1 MENIQIYFENQ
12 FKMLSENSGAIVWN
26 TLCIIFIVIAG
37 KAILSLISRMTSYNM
52 KKAEEKPEMQKKRIK
67 TLMTLLRS
75 VARYAVYF
83 ICAML
88 ILSVLGFGTT
98 LHNLLVTAGIGS
110 VALGFGAQSLVK
122 DVVTGFFLM
131 FENQFS
137 VGDFVK
143 IGDVEGTVSATAMR
157 VTYLKTA
164 AGQQIIIPNG
174 KIETVINYSRA
185 DSLAKVQIPLSYE
198 GDLKKAMDVCL
209 KAAEKCAKEHSD
221 LVLEQPKMLGITA
234 FEDSSIA
241 VTLICKVKTLKHWE
255 MERALRLSIK
265 EALDANQ
272 IEIPFNQLDVTIK
285 TKENQN
291 ETAE

>member
-1 MENIQIYFENQ
+1 MKNIQIYFEEQ
-12 FKMLSENSGAIVWN
+12 LKMISESSGVIVWN
-26 TLCIIFIVIAG
+26 ILCICFIILAG
-37 KAILSLISRMTSYNM
+37 KITLSLFSKVTSFNM
-52 KKAEEKPEMQKKRIK
+52 EKAEDKPEMQKKRIK

-88 ILSVLGFGTT
+88 ILSVLGFGSTIQ
-98 LHNLLVTAGIGS
+98 NLLVTAGIGS

-137 VGDFVK
+137 VGDYVK

-164 AGQQIIIPNG
+164 LGQQIIIPNG

-185 DSLAKVQIPLSYE
+185 DSLAKILIPLSYE
-198 GDLKKAMDVCL
+198 CDLKKAMDVCL
-209 KAAEKCAKEHSD
+209 KAAEKCAKEHED
-221 LVLEQPKMLGITA
+221 IVLEAPKVQGITS
-234 FEDSSIA
+234 FEDSSIM
-241 VTLICKVKTLKHWE
+241 VSIICKVQSLKHWE
-255 MERALRLSIK
+255 MERALRLAVK

-272 IEIPFNQLDVTIK
+272 IAIPYNQLDVTIK
-285 TKENQN
+285 GKSE
-291 ETAE
+291 